1 MEWSW
6 RTVMILLGLLGM
18 VVILIDGFRRMRRA
32 RAEALR
38 LDVSNEFRF
47 PDEGHNPELPG
58 GGARVI
64 GDEEPEAPAVERRE
78 PTLSLDDEPELNAPI
93 TKQADASESFSADDG
108 PDDISQ
114 IPKVKPVNLDE
125 SVPVLM
131 DVEELG
137 DDVDSAPNTAAD
149 DVGAV
154 AGEVTDEVS
163 DDGVALSA
171 NAEASDADEHAVP
184 EHAHYDPQPELEDPA
199 SINDPHLEQ
208 ELDDVPEPAP
218 ELVQP
223 VNFASPDAEL
233 LSERPAP
240 ELVLVIH
247 VLSQAESGFPGRD
260 VLFLFNSC
268 DLRYGEKNIFHRYEQ
283 PDGKGCVQFS
293 VAQSHEPGSFVPL
306 AMADS
311 HYPGLSFFLSL
322 PGAHKPLEA
331 YEAMSEMAQ
340 LVARKLGGDLLD
352 GEHSTLTP
360 QTMEHD
366 RAQIMDFERRQRLQ
380 QRKRG

>member
-47 PDEGHNPELPG
+47 PEDGHNPELPG
-58 GGARVI
+58 GGARVV
-64 GDEEPEAPAVERRE
+64 GDEEAEQAPSHERLE
-78 PTLSLDDEPELNAPI
+78 PTLSLGEASSPSLDLDIDAAVAERP
-93 TKQADASESFSADDG
+93 QAV
-108 PDDISQ
+108 SQ

-125 SVPVLM
+125 PVPVLM
-131 DVEELG
+131 EVEELG
-137 DDVDSAPNTAAD
+137 DDVDSAPNEPT
-149 DVGAV
+149 
-154 AGEVTDEVS
+154 VTDS
-163 DDGVALSA
+163 DRSTAP
-171 NAEASDADEHAVP
+171 EQADQADI
-184 EHAHYDPQPELEDPA
+184 EHAHYDPEPPPETLET
-199 SINDPHLEQ
+199 IEDPHLEQ
-208 ELDDVPEPAP
+208 EVESLPEADPA
-218 ELVQP
+218 LVQP
-223 VNFASPDAEL
+223 VNFAAPDAER
-233 LSERPAP
+233 LSERPDP

-247 VLSQAESGFPGRD
+247 VLSHDEQGFSGRD

-283 PDGKGCVQFS
+283 ADGQGCVQFS
-293 VAQSHEPGSFVPL
+293 VAQSHEPGSFVPQD
-306 AMADS
+306 MAEQ

-340 LVARKLGGDLLD
+340 LVSRQLGGDLMD

-360 QTMEHD
+360 QTIEHD

-380 QRKRG
+380 VRKRG

>member
-6 RTVMILLGLLGM
+6 RTIMILLGLLGM

-38 LDVSNEFRF
+38 LDVSQEFRF
-47 PDEGHNPELPG
+47 PEDGHNPELPG
-58 GGARVI
+58 GGARVV
-64 GDEEPEAPAVERRE
+64 GDEPTNSSAEPSDDLIDTPEPERLE
-78 PTLSLDDEPELNAPI
+78 PTLTLDDAPTDSAEVNDTVVVNERPE
-93 TKQADASESFSADDG
+93 DVSV
-108 PDDISQ
+108 
-114 IPKVKPVNLDE
+114 IPRVKPVNLDE
-125 SVPVLM
+125 PVPVLM

-137 DDVDSAPNTAAD
+137 DDVDSAPAAPSEPTMTD
-149 DVGAV
+149 AV
-154 AGEVTDEVS
+154 AVERG
-163 DDGVALSA
+163 
-171 NAEASDADEHAVP
+171 ADEQDSKEQTHAQYQP
-184 EHAHYDPQPELEDPA
+184 NPELESPD
-199 SINDPHLEQ
+199 SITDPHLEQ
-208 ELDDVPEPAP
+208 EVDALPEADPA
-218 ELVQP
+218 LVQP
-223 VNFASPDAEL
+223 VNFAAPDAEL
-233 LSERPAP
+233 LSDRPDP

-247 VLSQAESGFPGRD
+247 VLAHDEQGFSGRD

-283 PDGKGCVQFS
+283 ADGKGCVQFS

-306 AMADS
+306 DMPQQS
-311 HYPGLSFFLSL
+311 YLGLSFFLSL

-340 LVARKLGGDLLD
+340 LVARKLGGDMLD

-360 QTMEHD
+360 QTIEHD